1 VIMEAN
7 IEDRPISNGLDW
19 DKLFKMAEDPDLE
32 DLDRGPIETAI
43 AHLEGKEVHK
53 LSAIRNLGDLFQS
66 EGEDAI
72 QRVLPAVQRALSEER
87 SNLDLHCEAAIVF
100 KGIIQNDKLCARFP
114 GLIDTLL
121 QNVLENVT
129 GQRDNFITN
138 GNGKI
143 RMRVGSDP
151 QIHYLSAAA
160 WLETLVDVAER
171 VSLESVK
178 QCIVPVVQ
186 QQAEPAQRVQRRIIA
201 TKLLQKLADILPA
214 NEVRKELGPCA
225 QILCQDANANVRTS
239 MAQRLPVIA
248 KALKNSSDV
257 VSLLLPCFVQLYKDD
272 DVTVKEACM
281 NNIAQCIPH
290 FTNEAKKNT
299 VFPLIKKSTEQSLE
313 QKDETLMVIAKNFGE
328 WCYTLRDVLDKLDL
342 CWVLNTYCKIGQAA
356 MVKEENA
363 TQKLMLTMCRR
374 MTGFNLPCMVVMFPK
389 SFERLLP
396 FVEAFATDSDDEVRL
411 SLASSYHEIL
421 MQHDAKSELLQ
432 PFIELIRGGS
442 PEVVAKLTLNMDKI
456 LPILY
461 GCASPTSGPGKVT
474 TIQLDRIL
482 IGCNQLLRGTGAWR
496 SHAALLENISV
507 LKTCLPYTQLADTF
521 IPVLQKEV
529 LQARAIP
536 CRVAAVNTLLQ
547 FMREQPDLKK
557 REEIIDFFKI
567 EVAGHQCCYRRMLYL
582 DVVECVLE
590 LFSRKFFIKYF
601 LEKMLSLIQD
611 KVSNIRLRTIRILP
625 FVKKYLVLPDDEEV
639 LLSLEKAVREVLTTE
654 KQGSTRQLLQAAAC
668 ELSRTEARAKSD
680 KEDAAREKE
689 EERLWSQD
697 RVIQNTPT
705 KKEESPSRAKTTKNL
720 SVTKS
725 SESRNTSPWRT
736 QRRAVAVVRPQ
747 PVVVMRSASPV
758 PKLAESN
765 GRPSRLPLSTASR
778 EKEALK
784 KAATSLEKELP
795 RPPPRTTSARNVMS
809 TSTSS
814 LETSSNSS
822 GGSNSSSL
830 RRSSTTSSFGSG
842 STSTSSYSLSQS
854 RSSSNLRRPS
864 YSLSRVSS
872 QSTLERKP
880 GHLSMK
886 VRTADSYVATQP
898 RAADFTNLGWP
909 HVGRWSGYVR

>member
-1 VIMEAN
+1 MEAN

-100 KGIIQNDKLCARFP
+100 KGIIQNDKL
-114 GLIDTLL
+114 
-121 QNVLENVT
+121 
-129 GQRDNFITN
+129 
-138 GNGKI
+138 
-143 RMRVGSDP
+143 
-151 QIHYLSAAA
+151 LSAAA

-374 MTGFNLPCMVVMFPK
+374 MTGFNLPVSFSGELFFLQKHMF
-389 SFERLLP
+389 L
-396 FVEAFATDSDDEVRL
+396 SDDEVRL

-461 GCASPTSGPGKVT
+461 GFT

-582 DVVECVLE
+582 DVVECVLKI
-590 LFSRKFFIKYF
+590 FSRKFFIKYF

-611 KVSNIRLRTIRILP
+611 KVSNIRLRTIRMLP
-625 FVKKYLVLPDDEEV
+625 LVKKYLILPDDEEV

-654 KQGSTRQLLQAAAC
+654 KQGSTRQLLQAAC

-697 RVIQNTPT
+697 RD
-705 KKEESPSRAKTTKNL
+705 SPSRAKTDL
-720 SVTKS
+720 IRCSLRHFCRS

-747 PVVVMRSASPV
+747 PVVVMRSV
-758 PKLAESN
+758 FES
-765 GRPSRLPLSTASR
+765 RPCCG
-778 EKEALK
+778 KHGCIYID
-784 KAATSLEKELP
+784 
-795 RPPPRTTSARNVMS
+795 ND
-809 TSTSS
+809 
-814 LETSSNSS
+814 
-822 GGSNSSSL
+822 
-830 RRSSTTSSFGSG
+830 FH
-842 STSTSSYSLSQS
+842 QF

-886 VRTADSYVATQP
+886 VRTADS
-898 RAADFTNLGWP
+898 
-909 HVGRWSGYVR
+909 